1 MKESMRTVSASVI
14 ASAIA
19 IVLFLGSTMD
29 ILASTYGQLQEAQN
43 DKQEA
48 ENGIDH
54 TQEDLKDLNTER
66 ADLQTYLDQ
75 LNGEL
80 AQASGEL
87 TNIEG
92 LISEKEQ
99 KILETQSELEKAKQ
113 AEAEQYAAMKERIQ
127 FMYERGEVAYMELFF
142 SAESFADFLNKSEY
156 VKSVS
161 EYDRRML
168 ENYIELQ
175 EKIRKDEQALVDERA
190 ALDVLKADAQAKQDE
205 VSGLVQ
211 ETSANM
217 ADYEEQISAKEQELL
232 EYEKQL
238 EESENDIA
246 TLQAKLEE
254 ENRLTQ
260 QAALAGFSDLS
271 SISFAAGDIDLLAAI
286 IECEAGGES
295 YTGKV
300 AVGNVVMNRVKSSV
314 FPNTVLEVIYQN
326 RQFSPVGSGRFA
338 IVLARGANETC
349 YQAAR
354 DAMAGAAPVGNC
366 LFFRT
371 PIPGLTG
378 IQIGGHIFY

>member
-1 MKESMRTVSASVI
+1 MKESMRIVSASVI
-14 ASAIA
+14 AIA
-19 IVLFLGSTMD
+19 LFVGTAMD
-29 ILASTYGQLQEAQN
+29 IPASTYGKLQEAQN
-43 DKQEA
+43 DKEEA
-48 ENGIDH
+48 ESGIDH
-54 TQEDLKDLNTER
+54 TQEDINNLNTER
-66 ADLQTYLDQ
+66 ADLQTYLNQ

-80 AQASGEL
+80 AAASGEL
-87 TNIEG
+87 SNIEG
-92 LISEKEQ
+92 LIGEKEQ
-99 KILETQSELEKAKQ
+99 KILETQGELE
-113 AEAEQYAAMKERIQ
+113 EARRNEEEQYEAMKQRIQ

-142 SAESFADFLNKSEY
+142 SAENFADFLNKSEY
-156 VKSVS
+156 VERLS
-161 EYDRRML
+161 EYDRKML
-168 ENYIELQ
+168 ETYMELQ
-175 EKIRKDEQALVDERA
+175 EEIRKKEQALVDERA
-190 ALDVLKADAQAKQDE
+190 ALDVLREEAQAKQEE
-205 VSGLVQ
+205 VSGLVR

-232 EYEKQL
+232 EYEKKL

-260 QAALAGFSDLS
+260 EAALAGFSDLS
-271 SISFAAGDIDLLAAI
+271 SITFAAGDIDLLAAI

-314 FPNTVLEVIYQN
+314 FPNTVLEVIYQD

-338 IVLARGANETC
+338 IVLARGANESC